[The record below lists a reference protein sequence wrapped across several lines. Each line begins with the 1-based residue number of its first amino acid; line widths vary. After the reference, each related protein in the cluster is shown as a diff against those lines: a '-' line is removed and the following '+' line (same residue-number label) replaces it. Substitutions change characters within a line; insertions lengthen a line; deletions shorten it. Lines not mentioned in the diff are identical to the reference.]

1 VVFVVPQP
9 GAAAMT
15 VAQMLTL
22 ASTGATPYE
31 PEELARICAA
41 DILAERDRRRAVEEY
56 RRNEP
61 QQEDE
66 R

>member
-1 VVFVVPQP
+1 
-9 GAAAMT
+9 MT